1 MQNLVIT
8 YLIIIILL
16 KNSIPS
22 NLRVILINVI
32 FILCRIYKE
41 IIIDII
47 IIIITIE

>member
-8 YLIIIILL
+8 SLIIILLL